1 MSKNE
6 TTSEEYILELRKI
19 ATGFTGIDPRAGMV
33 VKPIKELSEEDTSRF
48 VEELFNSRKTGN
60 K

>member
-6 TTSEEYILELRKI
+6 LTPEEYILELRKI
-19 ATGFTGIDPRAGMV
+19 AKGFTGLDPRVGMV

-48 VEELFNSRKTGN
+48 VNELFNSRKN
-60 K
+60 RD